1 MIFVLFSYN
10 FTVTPA
16 SLETTDRVATCV
28 LPIVW
33 GGNVVAV
40 LQMTAPDLDPSGV
53 FYDADRLARDEDR
66 YATFG
71 GAQEMKNRAVKHMS
85 VTLRD
90 LVDFSDV
97 NADPEFAA
105 SFSVDASQVAGPP
118 QSMVTRA
125 RTLRGQ
131 MMYQLMQLCLEL
143 RLDEER
149 SVAFMSLVS
158 TLAETFGRHFPVGV
172 PHSHI
177 GEDPQHSR
185 GDFLNA
191 SLHSLQRS
199 HAKEDFTLPFSS
211 PRPASATTPAPL
223 ANGSFVGLAHY
234 FSRTTTELHHTDTMH
249 RTLVSETENLSHIV
263 EKLKRSRE
271 KYLHKSEQLQT
282 ELTSSLQHLE
292 EERTTNKKLL
302 HSVKKAEARLRYER
316 CMCLS
321 FRLFLYCNILCKF
334 SLYSGLSSSN
344 RSKSIVSTATC
355 ALRHTR
361 F

>member
-321 FRLFLYCNILCKF
+321 FRLFLYCNGLCKF